1 MQLLCT
7 EENGKVPKYFTH
19 PSIFRCGYPH
29 LYKPLL
35 VAVVVVVGEAYTK
48 LGPASEQLYS
58 ISVYTGGDRGHL
70 YVGYSSYY
78 AAAMILDSWADF

>member
-7 EENGKVPKYFTH
+7 EVNGKVPKYFTH

-35 VAVVVVVGEAYTK
+35 VVVVVGEAQRDLIDKTEARAQNPSRQ
-48 LGPASEQLYS
+48 GPAASKMPMPE
-58 ISVYTGGDRGHL
+58 T
-70 YVGYSSYY
+70 
-78 AAAMILDSWADF
+78 